1 MDPGLLR
8 IAERGRKLTLAQH
21 ADAVD
26 ARVELGH
33 RMNLFHNTYDLL
45 VTPAMPIPAF
55 TAGQD
60 LADQD
65 SQNDWMDWSP
75 FTYPFNLTG
84 QPACV
89 VPCGFTELGLP
100 VGLQIVGPRY
110 ADPLVLQAASAFEEV
125 HPFQM
130 PEAANVTH

>member
-8 IAERGRKLTLAQH
+8 IAERGWKLTFAQH

-33 RMNLFHNTYDLL
+33 QMNLFHDTYDLL

-65 SQNDWMDWSP
+65 SQNDWM
-75 FTYPFNLTG
+75 Y
-84 QPACV
+84 
-89 VPCGFTELGLP
+89 
-100 VGLQIVGPRY
+100 
-110 ADPLVLQAASAFEEV
+110 
-125 HPFQM
+125 
-130 PEAANVTH
+130 